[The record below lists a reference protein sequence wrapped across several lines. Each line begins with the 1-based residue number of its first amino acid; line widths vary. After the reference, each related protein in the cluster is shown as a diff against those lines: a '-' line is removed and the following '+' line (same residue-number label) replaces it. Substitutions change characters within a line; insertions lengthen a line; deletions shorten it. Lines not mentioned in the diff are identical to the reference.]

1 MKENIEE
8 KEEKLISTVSD
19 ATNSG
24 FLENVPSQINS
35 IKPEENTV
43 VNLNL
48 IQDDFKITPQELTNI
63 VNKYKERDEN
73 MQDIKYFQEKNGIDF
88 LLDALSTDK
97 KKGISSISGR
107 EQYFGSNKI
116 FRKPPPSFWDFVK
129 EALSD
134 KMIIILIV
142 CSVFEIGVSLYYIFG
157 ADQKDNMDWVDGI
170 SIIIAVF
177 VVVSVGSITN
187 YKKEMKFQDLNDI
200 QSGTT
205 KYNIIRNGANE
216 SIISDDILL
225 VDLINLHS

>member
-88 LLDALSTDK
+88 LLDAL
-97 KKGISSISGR
+97 GLCQR
-107 EQYFGSNKI
+107 
-116 FRKPPPSFWDFVK
+116 SFK
-129 EALSD
+129 
-134 KMIIILIV
+134 
-142 CSVFEIGVSLYYIFG
+142 
-157 ADQKDNMDWVDGI
+157 
-170 SIIIAVF
+170 
-177 VVVSVGSITN
+177 
-187 YKKEMKFQDLNDI
+187 
-200 QSGTT
+200 
-205 KYNIIRNGANE
+205 
-216 SIISDDILL
+216 
-225 VDLINLHS
+225 